1 MGRSCEVADEA
12 RAWPTV
18 DFSRFTLIIFD
29 ALVVGTGFFL
39 AGVAFFSTGFFFATL
54 GAEAFFFV
62 TIFFF
67 AAVFI
72 AEVFLFE
79 DFLVAD
85 FLFEDFLLGDFFA
98 AAFLLLAALFVLTF
112 FVTAF
117 FVATFLV
124 DFFLATFLVLAV
136 FFDAFAL
143 VFAFATVSTSPQFR
157 FEVGTRPLRQAA
169 NVDRP

>member
-72 AEVFLFE
+72 AEVFLF
-79 DFLVAD
+79 AD